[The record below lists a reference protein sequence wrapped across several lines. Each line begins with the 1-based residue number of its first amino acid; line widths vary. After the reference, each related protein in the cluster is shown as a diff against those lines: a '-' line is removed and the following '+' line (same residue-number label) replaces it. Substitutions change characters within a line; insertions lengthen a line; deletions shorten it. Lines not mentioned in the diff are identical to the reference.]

1 MSSRQLRKLQQQR
14 ELKQAQLQ
22 IHVEGGD
29 SEDEPVAPTKA
40 KPSLFANLAAL
51 EDDNENDEDEEEDE
65 REDIPEPVETI
76 TPPSTATK
84 AKKSKKKKKKAKKA
98 KDEPAEKEDV
108 DDIDAALRDLALKKP
123 AGGEQVERRLTV
135 DPEYERVC
143 TLLGINTQHLKV
155 ANEMRNLFG
164 KAAIEVVD
172 EPGGRAGRRA
182 RPRGQN
188 QQVDLE
194 TALKG
199 QHQPGKGLSEL
210 TLRRNLFIQGKD
222 DWPKATTGG
231 LTMAVV
237 DDKTDDGTVEFRYV
251 HDKAYQAL
259 QQTFQGFVEMG
270 DPQNLIGLLTRS
282 PYHISLLIQVSKI
295 AKDQSDHALSAD
307 LLERALFSFGRAA
320 TTLFHAKLAQGKAR
334 LDFARPE
341 NRELWLAA
349 YQYIKSLLQ
358 KGTYR
363 TALEWAKLI
372 LSLDPEEDPYC
383 MRLLIH
389 QLALKAR
396 EFNWLLDVSESEIP
410 EIWAPSHLGKCH
422 AASHT
427 TPSLAFAALQLKE
440 SVQCRKLLTD
450 SMQNLPWLFTHLFKE
465 LDLDAPPSIWGIMPR
480 TDAESLF
487 TELYVVQ
494 TKDLWNT
501 PEATALLMEIA
512 HTIPKVNADSIPKL
526 ENAEMT
532 LDVVRFV
539 YLDNTPA
546 IMALAPSQLLHRSN
560 NSDADP
566 LPPDVNV
573 YSYESQRSTI
583 EGRSHTRGSEGLG
596 GDFFNPL
603 AALRAMIPGF
613 PRGSDDDDHD
623 VNIEDFPEAMRMEI
637 EAAIANG
644 VIPPEGVPFP
654 IRGGVPRELR
664 RLQDG
669 YVSGESTEEDY
680 DDQDEASDAEAAD
693 SIGGDYSHV
702 EVSYARR
709 LLNMLWGGGGNA
721 ANAANGAGAEE
732 NENTDTDEDMP
743 PLGEVNR
750 VGMVGS
756 LGSVHPDTLPAE
768 LRPESSDDEDEELPD
783 LV

>member
-14 ELKQAQLQ
+14 ELEQAQQ
-22 IHVEGGD
+22 QAQAEEEE
-29 SEDEPVAPTKA
+29 SEDEPVAPPKA

-51 EDDNENDEDEEEDE
+51 EDDNEDDEDDDEKEEDV
-65 REDIPEPVETI
+65 PEPVVAA
-76 TPPSTATK
+76 TPPSTAKK
-84 AKKSKKKKKKAKKA
+84 AKKSKRKKKTKKAKEA
-98 KDEPAEKEDV
+98 SAEKEAPKDDV
-108 DDIDAALRDLALKKP
+108 DDIDAALRELALKKT
-123 AGGEQVERRLTV
+123 AGGEQLDARLTV

-164 KAAIEVVD
+164 KAAVEVMD
-172 EPGGRAGRRA
+172 EPGGRGGRAPRQ
-182 RPRGQN
+182 RGQN
-188 QQVDLE
+188 QQLDLE
-194 TALKG
+194 SALKG
-199 QHQPGKGLSEL
+199 QHKPGKGLSEL
-210 TLRRNLFIQGKD
+210 TLRRNVFIQGKD

-251 HDKAYQAL
+251 HDQTYQTL
-259 QQTFQGFVEMG
+259 QQNFHGFVEMG
-270 DPQNLIGLLTRS
+270 DPQNLIGLLQRN

-295 AKDQSDHALSAD
+295 AKDQTDHALSAD

-320 TTLFHAKLAQGKAR
+320 TSLFHTKLAQGKAR

-349 YQYIKSLLQ
+349 YQYIKSLLM

-410 EIWAPSHLGKCH
+410 EIWAPSYLGKCH

-440 SVQCRKLLTD
+440 STQCRKLLSD
-450 SMQNLPWLFTHLFKE
+450 SMQKLPWLFTHLFKE
-465 LDLDAPPSIWGIMPR
+465 LNLDAPPSIWGIMPR

-487 TELYVVQ
+487 TEMYVLQ

-526 ENAEMT
+526 ENSEMT

-546 IMALAPSQLLHRSN
+546 IMALAPSHLLHRSN

-566 LPPDVNV
+566 LPPDINV
-573 YSYESQRSTI
+573 YSYESQRLAI
-583 EGRSHTRGSEGLG
+583 EGRARDQRGLG
-596 GDFFNPL
+596 GNFLNPL
-603 AALRAMIPGF
+603 AALRALIPGL
-613 PRGSDDDDHD
+613 PRGSDDDDFD
-623 VNIEDFPEAMRMEI
+623 VSDGEFPEAMRREL
-637 EAAIANG
+637 EAAI
-644 VIPPEGVPFP
+644 
-654 IRGGVPRELR
+654 
-664 RLQDG
+664 LQG
-669 YVSGESTEEDY
+669 AAR
-680 DDQDEASDAEAAD
+680 QDAEDSDEDDDDDDDAEPAD
-693 SIGGDYSHV
+693 GIGGDYRHV
-702 EVSYARR
+702 VDIGIARR
-709 LLNMLWGGGGNA
+709 LLNMLWGSGPPRMQESEGG
-721 ANAANGAGAEE
+721 
-732 NENTDTDEDMP
+732 NTDTDEEMPGLLGMDESETDEETPALGTGDASGTDDDMP
-743 PLGEVNR
+743 GL
-750 VGMVGS
+750 
-756 LGSVHPDTLPAE
+756 TQQ
-768 LRPESSDDEDEELPD
+768 
-783 LV
+783 

>member
-1 MSSRQLRKLQQQR
+1 MSSRQLRKLRQQR
-14 ELKQAQLQ
+14 ELEQAQLQ
-22 IHVEGGD
+22 TQAEEEEE
-29 SEDEPVAPTKA
+29 SEDEPIAPTKA
-40 KPSLFANLAAL
+40 KRSLFANLAAL
-51 EDDNENDEDEEEDE
+51 EDENGNEDDEDEDE
-65 REDIPEPVETI
+65 KEDIPEPVEII
-76 TPPSTATK
+76 TPPSAATK

-98 KDEPAEKEDV
+98 KDASTKKEEDV
-108 DDIDAALRDLALKKP
+108 DDIDAALRDLALKKS
-123 AGGEQVERRLTV
+123 AGGEQVETKLTV

-164 KAAIEVVD
+164 KAAVEVVD
-172 EPGGRAGRRA
+172 EPGGRGGRRP
-182 RPRGQN
+182 RQRGQN
-188 QQVDLE
+188 QQIDLE

-199 QHQPGKGLSEL
+199 HHLPGKGLSEL
-210 TLRRNLFIQGKD
+210 TLRRNVLIQGKD

-251 HDKAYQAL
+251 HDQSYQTL

-270 DPQNLIGLLTRS
+270 DPQNLIGLLTRN

-295 AKDQSDHALSAD
+295 AKDQTDHALSAD

-320 TTLFHAKLAQGKAR
+320 TSLFHTKLAQGKAR

-349 YQYIKSLLQ
+349 YQYIKSLLM

-396 EFNWLLDVSESEIP
+396 EFNWLLDVSESVIP
-410 EIWAPSHLGKCH
+410 EIWAPSHLGECH

-440 SVQCRKLLTD
+440 STQCRKLLSD

-465 LDLDAPPSIWGIMPR
+465 LNLDAPPSIWGIMPR

-487 TELYVVQ
+487 TEMYVLQ

-526 ENAEMT
+526 ENSEMT

-546 IMALAPSQLLHRSN
+546 IMSLAPSALLHRSN

-566 LPPDVNV
+566 LPPDINV
-573 YSYESQRSTI
+573 YSYPSQRLAI
-583 EGRSHTRGSEGLG
+583 EGRGGSSRNPNNLG
-596 GDFFNPL
+596 GDHFNPL

-623 VNIEDFPEAMRMEI
+623 VDIEDFPEGFRAEV
-637 EAAIANG
+637 EAIIAQG
-644 VIPPEGVPFP
+644 GVPFD
-654 IRGGVPRELR
+654 IRRGMPRPP
-664 RLQDG
+664 QADVQPAG
-669 YVSGESTEEDY
+669 Y
-680 DDQDEASDAEAAD
+680 DDDSDAEPAD
-693 SIGGDYSHV
+693 GIGGDYRHV

-721 ANAANGAGAEE
+721 ANREE
-732 NENTDTDEDMP
+732 SEDEDEDTDTDSDMP
-743 PLGEVNR
+743 PLGETNML
-750 VGMVGS
+750 GMQRNS
-756 LGSVHPDTLPAE
+756 TNSMHPDSLPAGS
-768 LRPESSDDEDEELPD
+768 RRESSDDEDEDEEELPD
-783 LV
+783 LVQAR

>member
-14 ELKQAQLQ
+14 ELEQAQLQ
-22 IHVEGGD
+22 VQAEEEESEG
-29 SEDEPVAPTKA
+29 EPVALTKP

-51 EDDNENDEDEEEDE
+51 EDENQDEDGDEDEEKD
-65 REDIPEPVETI
+65 DAPEPVVAA
-76 TPPSTATK
+76 TPPSAAKK
-84 AKKSKKKKKKAKKA
+84 AKKSKKKKKGKKA
-98 KDEPAEKEDV
+98 KDATAESEAPKEDV
-108 DDIDAALRDLALKKP
+108 DDIDAALRELALRKP
-123 AGGEQVERRLTV
+123 AGGEHGDTRLTV

-143 TLLGINTQHLKV
+143 ALLGINTQHLKV

-164 KAAIEVVD
+164 KAAVEVME
-172 EPGGRAGRRA
+172 EPGGRAGRR
-182 RPRGQN
+182 PRQRGRN
-188 QQVDLE
+188 EQVDLE

-199 QHQPGKGLSEL
+199 HHQPGKGLSEL
-210 TLRRNLFIQGKD
+210 TLRRNVFIQGKD
-222 DWPKATTGG
+222 DWPRATTGG

-251 HDKAYQAL
+251 HDKAYQTL

-270 DPQNLIGLLTRS
+270 DPQNLIGLLTRN

-295 AKDQSDHALSAD
+295 AKDQTDHALSAD

-320 TTLFHAKLAQGKAR
+320 TSLFHTKLSQGKAR

-349 YQYIKSLLQ
+349 YQYIKSLLM

-372 LSLDPEEDPYC
+372 LSLDPEGDPYC

-396 EFNWLLDVSESEIP
+396 EFNWLLDVSESEMP
-410 EIWAPSHLGKCH
+410 EIWTPSALDGKSH

-440 SVQCRKLLTD
+440 STQCRKLLSD

-465 LDLDAPPSIWGIMPR
+465 LNLDAPPSIWGIMPR

-487 TELYVVQ
+487 TEMYVLQ

-526 ENAEMT
+526 ENKEMT

-546 IMALAPSQLLHRSN
+546 IMALAPSNLLHRSN

-566 LPPDVNV
+566 LPPDINI
-573 YSYESQRSTI
+573 YSYESQRLAI
-583 EGRSHTRGSEGLG
+583 EGRARDARGLG
-596 GDFFNPL
+596 GNYLNPL
-603 AALRAMIPGF
+603 AALRALIPGL
-613 PRGSDDDDHD
+613 PRGSDDDDFD
-623 VNIEDFPEAMRMEI
+623 MSDNEFPEAMRREL
-637 EAAIANG
+637 EAAILQGAAREAEENG
-644 VIPPEGVPFP
+644 
-654 IRGGVPRELR
+654 
-664 RLQDG
+664 
-669 YVSGESTEEDY
+669 EED
-680 DDQDEASDAEAAD
+680 DENDDAEPAD
-693 SIGGDYSHV
+693 GIGGDYRHV
-702 EVSYARR
+702 DVGIARR
-709 LLNMLWGGGGNA
+709 LLNMLWGSGPPPA
-721 ANAANGAGAEE
+721 PAQAEDSE
-732 NENTDTDEDMP
+732 SVNTDTDEEMP
-743 PLGEVNR
+743 QLLGQSESDDDEMPAR
-750 VGMVGS
+750 I
-756 LGSVHPDTLPAE
+756 PAE
-768 LRPESSDDEDEELPD
+768 EGNR
-783 LV
+783 